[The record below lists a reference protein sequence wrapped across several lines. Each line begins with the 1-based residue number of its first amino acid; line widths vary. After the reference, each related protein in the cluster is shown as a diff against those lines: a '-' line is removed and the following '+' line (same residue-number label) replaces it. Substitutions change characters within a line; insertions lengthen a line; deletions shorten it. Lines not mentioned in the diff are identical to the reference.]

1 RDGGCDRPHPD
12 LHRKNLQSIRE
23 ISRIMTACR
32 PREPYVV
39 GFAGFAYQGWHA
51 FFRQLP
57 ACPPS

>member
-1 RDGGCDRPHPD
+1 MIIEVFCEESYVSPG
-12 LHRKNLQSIRE
+12 
-23 ISRIMTACR
+23 R
-32 PREPYVV
+32 PREPYVI